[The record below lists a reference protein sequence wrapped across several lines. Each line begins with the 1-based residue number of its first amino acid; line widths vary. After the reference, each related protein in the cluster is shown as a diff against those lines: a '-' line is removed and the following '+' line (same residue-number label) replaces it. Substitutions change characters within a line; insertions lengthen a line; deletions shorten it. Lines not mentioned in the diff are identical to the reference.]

1 MLGLLFEVL
10 THLTQLRVVGES
22 PRGQWAQET
31 AFFFEHF
38 LTPGIESI
46 EEFVQKSLVLR
57 ARGKITAASQDQCLL
72 NGPFDPVMALLHVSI
87 FIAAI
92 GVGLLTRNVIVTQQ
106 RITSDGQTSLLI
118 QIVDRRREPIRRGVF
133 LPTYA

>member
-1 MLGLLFEVL
+1 
-10 THLTQLRVVGES
+10 
-22 PRGQWAQET
+22 
-31 AFFFEHF
+31 
-38 LTPGIESI
+38 
-46 EEFVQKSLVLR
+46 
-57 ARGKITAASQDQCLL
+57 
-72 NGPFDPVMALLHVSI
+72 MALLHVSI